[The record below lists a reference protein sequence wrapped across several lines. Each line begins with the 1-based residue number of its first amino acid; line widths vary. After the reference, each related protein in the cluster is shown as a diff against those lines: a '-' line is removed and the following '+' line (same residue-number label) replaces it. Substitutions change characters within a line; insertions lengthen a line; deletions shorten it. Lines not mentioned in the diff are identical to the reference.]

1 MTIGPYRPKI
11 SNVSNERAY
20 ELLRR
25 PIVTEKSTA
34 GSNFG
39 QVTFEVPVKS
49 AKPEIKQAV
58 ESLFN
63 VEVSAINTLLIKG
76 KMKRYRGRLGRRS
89 NYKKA
94 IVILARGHNID
105 LMLGI

>member
-1 MTIGPYRPKI
+1 MTVTPYKPKF
-11 SNVSNERAY
+11 SNVSSERAY

-58 ESLFN
+58 EDLFN
-63 VEVSAINTLLIKG
+63 VKVSSINTLLIKG
-76 KMKRYRGRLGRRS
+76 KIKRYRGRLGRRS

-94 IVILARGHNID
+94 IIILAKGQKID
-105 LMLGI
+105 LMVGI